1 MDLYENCITENNNE
15 HFLEDMAD
23 HYRPSLVNQN
33 GATMRNAL
41 KRNQPGLETVKTEP
55 ASAASTAPTQVIVD
69 NECEEWEDPER
80 SWADLV
86 LACQE
91 KDKTRR
97 DARVKELLALAHR
110 SKWTHQILD
119 QLEAQ
124 LYDSTEDYSD
134 ECSQWKGDWENSE
147 SE

>member
-1 MDLYENCITENNNE
+1 MDLYENCITENDNE
-15 HFLEDMAD
+15 HFKEDMQAQ
-23 HYRPSLVNQN
+23 HYLMGRAGDKKV
-33 GATMRNAL
+33 
-41 KRNQPGLETVKTEP
+41 KRNQPGLETGKTEP

-69 NECEEWEDPER
+69 DECEEWEDPER

-86 LACQE
+86 LACQD